1 MNEQHTR
8 EKNMTTN
15 KIYNYYWYT
24 LVTYNLWLLRRNM
37 RITWSKEQIKK
48 KKYPKENELEDWQNT
63 GCWCNEQKKRA
74 PKICL
79 YTKLIF
85 LIISAIGQCKSTRFG
100 HIFWPMYNYVM
111 CHFILVRFARFMSI
125 QNTLFS
131 HWLIEP
137 FRCSILLLF
146 GCAFRSVCESN
157 ATFHILLLRWSMW
170 FFLYGYDWIKKVIL
184 LFRIGFSSKQNFNFD
199 FVTQQPI
206 KFASILTHTHTHR
219 YYRIKTPNRIFG
231 WF

>member
-1 MNEQHTR
+1 
-8 EKNMTTN
+8 
-15 KIYNYYWYT
+15 
-24 LVTYNLWLLRRNM
+24 
-37 RITWSKEQIKK
+37 
-48 KKYPKENELEDWQNT
+48 
-63 GCWCNEQKKRA
+63 
-74 PKICL
+74 
-79 YTKLIF
+79 
-85 LIISAIGQCKSTRFG
+85 
-100 HIFWPMYNYVM
+100 
-111 CHFILVRFARFMSI
+111 MSI

-219 YYRIKTPNRIFG
+219 YYRKKRQTEYSVGSKLAKHSSSLWKAWTKNRANYVMVFFSLVLSEVQSHIEFVMQSSGRLDLGSFHDTFG
-231 WF
+231 RLSTFTFSFSCCVHHFFSRRFQQHAVNTKKLNNFTAYEYIWNFKWVLWHAGRRV